1 MTKCED
7 LFMGGQK
14 KELHFKENNW
24 SLFKLICNEPS
35 CHLGNAICY
44 YTICS
49 EAPGNTYAVKI
60 CKTPEPESISYYSLS
75 VPMHFK
81 HPARLKPLR
90 LQHAYLPD
98 TPSQGLVLLHSH
110 SPWSRVGLCGAR
122 RLGGAGTSN
131 YVQESMLAIGS
142 ACSTSAPGSTLTL
155 RQSLRFT
162 CLQPCHR
169 PEN

>member
-7 LFMGGQK
+7 LFMGDQK

-81 HPARLKPLR
+81 HPASLKPLR

-98 TPSQGLVLLHSH
+98 TPSQGLVPHSH

-122 RLGGAGTSN
+122 RLGGAAPASLQLRAGIYASHRQRLLHQCSRI
-131 YVQESMLAIGS
+131 YAHPQAESEVYA
-142 ACSTSAPGSTLTL
+142 STALP
-155 RQSLRFT
+155 QA
-162 CLQPCHR
+162 
-169 PEN
+169 